1 MQAKVGNSLSNNYT
15 LENGTAQG
23 SISPLLFLLM
33 INDLTD
39 SLSDVQTSLYAD
51 DSCVFESG
59 KDLKSITKKVQ
70 DNLNEI
76 SNWCDQWG
84 FKISLEKNDCSC
96 VYTPQTRKNNT

>member
-1 MQAKVGNSLSNNYT
+1 
-15 LENGTAQG
+15 
-23 SISPLLFLLM
+23 M

-39 SLSDVQTSLYAD
+39 SLSDVQTSLFAD
-51 DSCVFESG
+51 DSCVFKSG

-84 FKISLEKNDCSC
+84 FKISQEKTISVVFTHRKHDKITLNINGHND
-96 VYTPQTRKNNT
+96 RK